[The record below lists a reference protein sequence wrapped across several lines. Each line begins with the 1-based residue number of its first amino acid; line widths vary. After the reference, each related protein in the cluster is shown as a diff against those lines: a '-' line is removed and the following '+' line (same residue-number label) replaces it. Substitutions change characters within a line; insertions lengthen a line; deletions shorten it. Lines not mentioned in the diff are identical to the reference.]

1 MKIPGDTSVPSKING
16 VETKTSRVASASPV
30 GRRAGGPPE
39 APPVVV
45 EPESDVKLTGAA
57 RGMLALEQ
65 AVHAMPVVDE
75 ARVAEVKQR
84 LQEGRYEVDPQ
95 RVADKLLR
103 LEGDLR
109 QGAPFS
115 KNPLR

>member
-1 MKIPGDTSVPSKING
+1 
-16 VETKTSRVASASPV
+16 VA
-30 GRRAGGPPE
+30 
-39 APPVVV
+39 
-45 EPESDVKLTGAA
+45 EPESDVRLTGAA
-57 RGMLALEQ
+57 RGMAALEQ

-84 LQEGRYEVDPQ
+84 LQDGRYEIDPQ
-95 RVADKLLR
+95 RVADRLLR

-109 QGAPFS
+109 QGAPFG

>member
-1 MKIPGDTSVPSKING
+1 MKIPGDSSVASKING
-16 VETKTSRVASASPV
+16 VETKTSRVASAAPV
-30 GRRAGGPPE
+30 GRRAGGAPG
-39 APPVVV
+39 APPTVV

-57 RGMLALEQ
+57 RGMVALEQ
-65 AVHAMPVVDE
+65 AVHALPVVDE

-84 LQEGRYEVDPQ
+84 LQDGRYEVDPQ